1 MNIGGTIGIDSF
13 VAIEF
18 DCHLCQ
24 IFSVF
29 RRKKERSFAKFFY
42 RYPGGRGGIQLS
54 IMPVK
59 YGTSLVTFVCNYK
72 YHLPWVVRTG
82 CCKMTGYICISNY
95 TRKKAK
101 DMQLVL
107 NKYLQVIKIRNKIS
121 VECWS
126 FHRAHFRRHKIHFL
140 KILLSNGHIFY

>member
-1 MNIGGTIGIDSF
+1 MSNFFNVSAEKKRGALQSFSIGI
-13 VAIEF
+13 
-18 DCHLCQ
+18 Q
-24 IFSVF
+24 
-29 RRKKERSFAKFFY
+29 R
-42 RYPGGRGGIQLS
+42 GRGGIQLS

-72 YHLPWVVRTG
+72 NHLPWVVRTG

-140 KILLSNGHIFY
+140 KNFAKQWSYFFTNFLHNQGRGRGGVTSMH